1 MLKGIYL
8 LEDEKIIEL
17 LFEHDEN
24 GLKELTKKY
33 DLLIKKNC
41 IWNTK

>member
-1 MLKGIYL
+1 MLKGSDI

-24 GLKELTKKY
+24 GLKELIKKY
-33 DLLIKKNC
+33 DLLIKK
-41 IWNTK
+41 KLHMEY